1 MSDRSDPP
9 GSGGY
14 GSPDPGEV
22 GASAEAVI
30 RAFEQ
35 VGVVAVALE
44 GPDLRV
50 AAWNRL
56 ARLAM
61 QPAVAGLG
69 AALLGSQWLRGA
81 GFEQQV
87 LAVARIGEPLTLPEA
102 AFPPSSGV
110 EESEDGVY
118 DVQIVPWRWPDG
130 DVRGLLL
137 VAVDV
142 AEQVRRRQAA
152 EADAAG
158 WRERFETGRDGM
170 TALQSALLPEGVPVL
185 PEVRLGARYL
195 VAQPDTAAGGDW
207 FSALPLGAG
216 RVAVVVGDVV
226 GHGVVA
232 SATMGQLRAVLEERL
247 RAGVGVAAAVEAVAV
262 FAGHTPAAR
271 AATVCVAV
279 VDPSTGVVEYCTAGH
294 PPPLL
299 VHGQQWRYLKPTGGL
314 PLGNGGDRPVAHVA
328 LPQEGLL
335 LLYTD
340 GLVQRPG
347 RAWEQSTVEIGE
359 VVTRTLSRSP
369 TQPGGPRST
378 VELVCEQALH
388 QLTRQ
393 TGVGDDV
400 TVLAARR
407 VIAPAPL
414 QLDLPTGDGT
424 AKAVAGDL
432 DRWLVS
438 VDASDDDRIGLRH
451 AAAEL
456 VTNSVEHSTRTRP
469 AGVVRV
475 RLDAHLDP
483 DGTAVVVVAD
493 TGAWVDPGRS
503 PLTDFSQ
510 TEDGRFRGL
519 GLPLAA
525 DLVDGFVLTPGPTGT
540 TATLRRRLRR
550 PAPLLTGP
558 DTAVAANAL
567 FDEDEFAAYTPPDRQ
582 GTVVVHG
589 PVTTNTAEALRD
601 VVQMESRAGTQ
612 PLTLDL
618 NLVTHLSSAGVHL
631 IQQAMAEAQGHGN
644 ELTLLARAR
653 TPAHQILQL
662 VGLPLYQ
669 ADDPSAP

>member
-1 MSDRSDPP
+1 MSDRHEPP
-9 GSGGY
+9 GWEGRGP
-14 GSPDPGEV
+14 PDPGEV

-30 RAFEQ
+30 GAFEQ
-35 VGVVAVALE
+35 VGVVAAALE

-56 ARLAM
+56 ARRAM
-61 QPAVAGLG
+61 KPAVGGLG
-69 AALLGSQWLRGA
+69 AALRGSEWLRGS
-81 GFEQQV
+81 GFEQQALV
-87 LAVARIGEPLTLPEA
+87 VARTGAPLTVLEA
-102 AFPPSSGV
+102 AFPPPSGV
-110 EESEDGVY
+110 EESADGVC
-118 DVQIVPWRWPDG
+118 DVQIMPWRWPDG
-130 DVRGLLL
+130 GVRGLLL

-142 AEQVRRRQAA
+142 AAQVRRRQAA
-152 EADAAG
+152 EADAAR
-158 WRERFETGRDGM
+158 WRARLEAGRDGM

-216 RVAVVVGDVV
+216 RVALAVGDVV

-247 RAGVGVAAAVEAVAV
+247 RAGVGVAAAVKALAV
-262 FAGHTPAAR
+262 FAAHTPAAQ
-271 AATVCVAV
+271 AATVCAAV
-279 VDPSTGVVEYCTAGH
+279 VDPSTGFVEYCTAGH

-299 VHGQQWRYLKPTGGL
+299 VHGQQWRYLQPTGGL
-314 PLGNGGDRPVAHVA
+314 PLGNGDDRPVAHVE
-328 LPQEGLL
+328 LPHGSLL

-340 GLVQRPG
+340 GLVERPG
-347 RAWEQSTVEIGE
+347 RAWEQSTVEIGQ
-359 VVTRTLSRSP
+359 VVTSALSRSP
-369 TQPGGPRST
+369 TPPSGPLTT

-388 QLTRQ
+388 QLTGQ
-393 TGVGDDV
+393 TGVGDDA
-400 TVLAARR
+400 TVLAAHR
-407 VIAPAPL
+407 VTGPAPL
-414 QLDLPTGDGT
+414 QLDLPTGHGT
-424 AKAVAGDL
+424 TEAVAGDL
-432 DRWLVS
+432 DRWLFS
-438 VDASDDDRIGLRH
+438 VDASDEDRIGLRH
-451 AAAEL
+451 ASVEL

-525 DLVDGFVLTPGPTGT
+525 ELVDGFTLTPGPTGT

-550 PAPLLTGP
+550 PAPLLTGT
-558 DTAVAANAL
+558 DTTPTAGAL
-567 FDEDEFAAYTPPDRQ
+567 FGEDDFAAYTPPDRH
-582 GTVVVHG
+582 GTVVVRG
-589 PVTTNTAEALRD
+589 PVTPNTVEALRD
-601 VVQMESRAGTQ
+601 VVQVESRAGTQ

-618 NLVTHLSSAGVHL
+618 TLVTHLSSAGVHL
-631 IQQAMAEAQGHGN
+631 VQQAMAEAEGHGN
-644 ELTLLARAR
+644 ELTLLALPR

-662 VGLPLYQ
+662 VGLPLRQ